1 MGNAVE
7 SMVKITKKAL
17 KLIVRDRIFI
27 DEALSSFFT
36 KVESII
42 NSRPLTASDD
52 INDL

>member
-1 MGNAVE
+1 
-7 SMVKITKKAL
+7 MVKITKKAL

-27 DEALSSFFT
+27 DEALSSFFI
-36 KVESII
+36 KAESII